1 MIQKKYYKLVK
12 VSYEDSGYFYIKNIS
27 NTTGVF
33 NITKSGSPQSW
44 DLEYSTDGITW
55 NSYDMTTLPNINVN
69 AVSHL
74 YLKGNTASYL
84 SDYSGY
90 TLHFNADFNIGG
102 NLCSLISKD
111 NFNSLVLT
119 SLNSRWRS
127 LFLNNTHLI
136 SAGDLNFGSNTY
148 ISGMGNTFYGCTSL
162 TTPPDFSN
170 ITSVGGYAFERTF
183 YGCTSLTTPPD
194 FSNIATASGHHIF
207 DSTFYNCT
215 SLVTPPDFDS
225 FDYDSLNYEQV
236 FGMTFY
242 GCTSLATPPQFG
254 ALRHI
259 GKQWFSSTFQ
269 GCTSLTSG
277 VDFSNIT
284 TVNSTESLCS
294 QMYYGC
300 SKLSTAYAPD
310 IETWNNNQFNN
321 WLYNA
326 GTQATGT
333 KTVYKPAALSIPTD
347 SASGVPTGWTTAN
360 Y

>member
-1 MIQKKYYKLVK
+1 MITKKYYKLVK

-33 NITKSGSPQSW
+33 NITKRGTPQSW
-44 DLEYSTDGITW
+44 DLEYSTDGVTW
-55 NSYDMTTLPNINVN
+55 NSYDMTTLPNIDVN
-69 AVSHL
+69 AGSHL
-74 YLKGNTASYL
+74 YLKGNTATYL

-90 TLHFNADFNIGG
+90 TLQFNADFNIGG
-102 NLCSLISKD
+102 NLCSLLSKD

-119 SLNSRWRS
+119 VQNSRWNS
-127 LFLNNTHLI
+127 LFSGNTHLI

-148 ISGMGNTFYGCTSL
+148 ITGMGYTFSGCTSL

-170 ITSVGGYAFERTF
+170 ITSVDGYAFQQTF
-183 YGCTSLTTPPD
+183 QNCTSLVTPPD
-194 FSNIATASGHHIF
+194 FSNIATASGHNIF
-207 DSTFYNCT
+207 ESTFSGCT
-215 SLVTPPDFDS
+215 SLVTPPNFDS
-225 FDYDSLNYEQV
+225 FDYDSLEYQQV
-236 FGMTFY
+236 FASTFY
-242 GCTSLATPPQFG
+242 NCTSLATPPQFG

-284 TVNSTESLCS
+284 TVHSTEQLCG

-310 IETWNNNQFNN
+310 IEAWSNFQFKN

-333 KTVYKPAALSIPTD
+333 KTFYKPAALTIPTGTAD
-347 SASGVPTGWTTAN
+347 GVPTGWTVQN